1 MRLEIDVLRWKY
13 PFFEDTQSSNV
24 HMIRGTDW
32 NQHSYEKSRDLLARS
47 AAVSRSTCGSEFPF
61 CGHIDSEIPGNLVSP
76 LTRDGEC
83 ESPSILTSSNR
94 CGRLGE
100 YHSVAFPPDQIR
112 IPPQDEP
119 RGRVL
124 LLDHVPGDITAVHVH
139 CPSLELG
146 EPFVE

>member
-76 LTRDGEC
+76 LARDGEC
-83 ESPSILTSSNR
+83 ETPSILTSSNR
-94 CGRLGE
+94 CGRLRE
-100 YHSVAFPPDQIR
+100 YHSVTFPPDQVWV
-112 IPPQDEP
+112 PPQYKS
-119 RGRVL
+119 RGSVFMS
-124 LLDHVPGDITAVHVH
+124 DHVPGHITAVHIH
-139 CPSLELG
+139 GPSLELR
-146 EPFVE
+146 EPFMK

>member
-61 CGHIDSEIPGNLVSP
+61 CGHIDFKIPGNLLSP
-76 LTRDGEC
+76 LARDGEC
-83 ESPSILTSSNR
+83 ETPSIPTSSNR
-94 CGRLGE
+94 IGRLWE
-100 YHSVAFPPDQIR
+100 YHSIAFPSDQVR
-112 IPPQDEP
+112 VPAQYEP

-124 LLDHVPGDITAVHVH
+124 LSNHLP
-139 CPSLELG
+139 
-146 EPFVE
+146 

>member
-76 LTRDGEC
+76 LARDGEC
-83 ESPSILTSSNR
+83 ETPSILTSSNR
-94 CGRLGE
+94 SGRLWE
-100 YHSVAFPPDQIR
+100 NHSVTFPSDQVR
-112 IPPQDEP
+112 VPAQYEP

-124 LLDHVPGDITAVHVH
+124 LSNHLP
-139 CPSLELG
+139 
-146 EPFVE
+146 